1 MLIKLFEKFTNWI
14 LFTSVFAAFCATGM
28 CMATEK
34 LLINHVP
41 RFITHLHILVFCST
55 LLVYNVHYIAK
66 KSSPEVSDRF
76 AWSQHY
82 KFYHYVLIVCGLV
95 GCIYSVFVLPYKIL
109 LACIVLGL
117 LSFAYSLPLLPF
129 KNKRRLKD
137 FGWIKI
143 LVLTLVWTIV
153 TSVLPIL
160 NVGIRIADFPYEIM
174 MRFVFMFI
182 LCIAFDIRDMQT
194 DKGADIY
201 TLPNIIGLKNSYRL
215 MDVFMLLF
223 VVFCSIQF
231 VRYGHTWR
239 LIAEVITIICTKAA
253 IEYTRRYPSDKAYLG
268 LVDGMMLLLS
278 ALILAI

>member
-1 MLIKLFEKFTNWI
+1 
-14 LFTSVFAAFCATGM
+14 
-28 CMATEK
+28 MATEK
-34 LLINHVP
+34 LLIDRVP
-41 RFITHLHILVFCST
+41 PLITPLHILVFCST
-55 LLVYNVHYIAK
+55 LLVYNVHYVIK

-82 KFYHYVLIVCGLV
+82 KFYHYLLITTGMV

-109 LACIVLGL
+109 LGCVVLGI

-129 KNKRRLKD
+129 KNKKRLKD
-137 FGWIKI
+137 FGRVKI

-160 NVGIRIADFPYEIM
+160 NMGMSIADFPYEILI
-174 MRFVFMFI
+174 RFVFMFT

-215 MDVFMLLF
+215 MDAFMVLF
-223 VVFCSIQF
+223 VVFCCIQF
-231 VRYGHTWR
+231 VRYRHEWR
-239 LIAEVITIICTKAA
+239 LVAEVITIICTKAA

-278 ALILAI
+278 ALILII